1 MNDLGFDPA
10 ISATANYVENCDQDN
25 CQQDN
30 SPMSNVSKDD
40 DQDTSLRWV
49 SANRE
54 LSEFLQPVK
63 WWYASTEV
71 PLIAATIGPMA
82 SAFSICSLADRWKQI
97 TQPGESPG
105 GPLKA
110 LPDPKLVVGMNAAS
124 LATAL
129 VANFCLL
136 MTMTKRIPF
145 NVAQPIVIVGWY
157 ISSVLLAVI
166 LITMF
171 HTIQSE
177 RQTMPGLEFT
187 EAYYYA
193 AVAAGLYFILSTML
207 VVTVYGAFKGHY
219 SPEFQ
224 LTKPQR
230 TLMVQNTGFLIYLL
244 AGSAIYANIEGW
256 QFTDAVWWS
265 DFTILTIGIGYPTP
279 KTRLGRGLLFPYGFG
294 GILVLGI
301 VVSSIRSLVMERGRT
316 KMGSR
321 LVERTRRAGVK
332 RMMAKYGYGLDK
344 NAKFWDFNPFRAGME
359 TGDYQNEEIDEEE
372 RRRREFEAMRRVR
385 QIAHVEHRWL
395 SLLSSTIAVAA
406 LWLVGALVF
415 QHAEATQR
423 WSYFDGLY
431 YAYTS
436 LLTIGY
442 GDIYDISNW
451 GRVFFVFW
459 SLLAVPT
466 MTIFI
471 SNLGDTVIIAFRDFV
486 NYIGEITFLPGDLG
500 YRVRFQQF
508 YKQMVT
514 LLLLSSDEEAEAKSA
529 TASENANGP
538 VARAEEAL
546 AEAQLEEEEQARQ
559 RGDII
564 AENIHHH
571 QYLLIKELRQMYKYV
586 NATPPKEFDYEQWVY
601 FLKLLGEEETYSE
614 YHRKPYGRQSKDEE
628 ETTKWSWIGHRSP
641 LLGDKQEA
649 EWLVEA
655 LADKL
660 ERGLKRLRDE
670 KRESNYNR
678 RTQYS
683 SRSDKQ

>member
-1 MNDLGFDPA
+1 MNDPGFDPA
-10 ISATANYVENCDQDN
+10 IADTANTVENRDQN
-25 CQQDN
+25 GREQDA
-30 SPMSNVSKDD
+30 SSMHSVSKEDPG
-40 DQDTSLRWV
+40 TSIRWV
-49 SANRE
+49 SPNRE

-63 WWYASTEV
+63 WWYASTEI
-71 PLIAATIGPMA
+71 PLVAATIGPMA
-82 SAFSICSLADRWKQI
+82 SAFNVCSLADPWRQI
-97 TQPGESPG
+97 TQPGQPPI

-110 LPDPKLVVGMNAAS
+110 LSDPKLVVGMNAAS
-124 LATAL
+124 LVAAL

-136 MTMTKRIPF
+136 MTMTKRLPF
-145 NVAQPIVIVGWY
+145 SIAQPIVIVGWY
-157 ISSVLLAVI
+157 ISSVLLTVV
-166 LITMF
+166 LITMY
-171 HTIQSE
+171 HTVQSE
-177 RQTMPGLEFT
+177 RTTTPGLEFS
-187 EAYYYA
+187 EAYYYG
-193 AVAAGLYFILSTML
+193 AVAAALYFVLSTL
-207 VVTVYGAFKGHY
+207 LIVTVYGAFTGHY
-219 SPEFQ
+219 SPEFH
-224 LTKPQR
+224 LSKSQR

-256 QFTDAVWWS
+256 RFTDAVWFS
-265 DFTILTIGIGYPTP
+265 DFTILTIGIGFPSPVTH
-279 KTRLGRGLLFPYGFG
+279 LGRGLLFPYAFG
-294 GILVLGI
+294 GILIVGI
-301 VVSSIRSLVMERGRT
+301 VISSIRSLVMERGKT

-332 RMMAKYGYGLDK
+332 RMMAKYGHASEKATKY
-344 NAKFWDFNPFRAGME
+344 WDLNPFRVGME

-372 RRRREFEAMRRVR
+372 RRRREFQAMRRVR

-395 SLLSSTIAVAA
+395 SLLTSTIAVTV
-406 LWLVGALVF
+406 LWLVGALIF
-415 QHAEATQR
+415 QHAEATQQ
-423 WSYFDGLY
+423 WSYFEGLY

-442 GDIYDISNW
+442 GDIYDITNW

-471 SNLGDTVIIAFRDFV
+471 SNLGNTVIIAFRDFV
-486 NYIGEITFLPGDLG
+486 NYIGEITFLPGELG
-500 YRVRFQQF
+500 YKVRFKQF
-508 YKQMVT
+508 YKKAIA
-514 LLLLSSDEEAEAKSA
+514 LLLLSGEEEAGAKSA
-529 TASENANGP
+529 TPTESMNEP

-571 QYLLIKELRQMYKYV
+571 QYLLIKELRQMYQYV
-586 NATPPKEFDYEQWVY
+586 NATPPKEFDYEEWVY

-614 YHRKPYGRQSKDEE
+614 YHRKPYGTHPTDEE
-628 ETTKWSWIGHRSP
+628 EKTKWSWIGHRSP

-670 KRESNYNR
+670 KRETNSHR
-678 RTQYS
+678 RSRHS
-683 SRSDKQ
+683 SGSDKQ